1 MIEQLRKLKNYKKK
15 NKTLD
20 AKKNMT
26 HYSGKMSKYHIN
38 EVMKGK
44 LTLKERRTASRGALL
59 LKKVLDLDLLLS
71 VCCCLTS

>member
-15 NKTLD
+15 QDFGCQN

-59 LKKVLDLDLLLS
+59 PKKV
-71 VCCCLTS
+71 